1 MDIEKERTGLMF
13 TMYVLK
19 TSPEL
24 YNSNLLN
31 YIVKSFETGYVEIN
45 RFFSNPIIKLFYIE
59 DNETKFHSS
68 MRLDTLSNIIDL
80 DSILSIIEGKRLK
93 KEV

>member
-1 MDIEKERTGLMF
+1 MF
-13 TMYVLK
+13 TMYILK

-31 YIVKSFETGYVEIN
+31 YIVKSFEKGYIEIN

-59 DNETKFHSS
+59 DNDTRFHSS
-68 MRLDTLSNIIDL
+68 MRLDTLSNIIDFE
-80 DSILSIIEGKRLK
+80 SILSIIDGKRLK
-93 KEV
+93 KGKI